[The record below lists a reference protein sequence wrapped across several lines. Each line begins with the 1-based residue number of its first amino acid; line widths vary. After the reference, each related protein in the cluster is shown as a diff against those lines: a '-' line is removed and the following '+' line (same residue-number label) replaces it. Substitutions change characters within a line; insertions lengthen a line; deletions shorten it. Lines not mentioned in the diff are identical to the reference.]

1 VNEVQVV
8 PVKAKQRAAAAG
20 IMVTVMLVLLC
31 VFALFSGSVRISPL
45 TVGRI
50 LLGQERNTPFA
61 KIIWDF
67 RLPRIVMAI
76 LAGMMLSAGGTISQA
91 VFRNP
96 LADPYIVGISSGA
109 VAGAVLAFMLGLP
122 DFYYGLFSF
131 FSAAGAA
138 FLVFRFSTRWGKTDT
153 SLLLITGVAV
163 SAFLSAL
170 TSFCMYLAGQDSYRI
185 VIWTMGYLGSESWD
199 RIALLAIPFV
209 LGMLY
214 FLYCRHDVDALLLGE
229 EEAHSLGVKVG
240 RLKQR
245 LLLVVSLLA
254 AFSIAFTGMIGFV
267 GLIVPHTMRGLT
279 GNNYGR
285 LIPLAA
291 YAGGMFLLFA
301 DILARTLIAPVEI
314 PIGVV
319 TAFFGAPFFLVLV
332 IRTGSKPGK
341 GGSFGY

>member
-1 VNEVQVV
+1 
-8 PVKAKQRAAAAG
+8 
-20 IMVTVMLVLLC
+20 
-31 VFALFSGSVRISPL
+31 
-45 TVGRI
+45 
-50 LLGQERNTPFA
+50 
-61 KIIWDF
+61 
-67 RLPRIVMAI
+67 MAV
-76 LAGMMLSAGGTISQA
+76 LAGMMLSAGGTVSQA

-131 FSAAGAA
+131 FGASGAA
-138 FLVFRFSTRWGKTDT
+138 FLVFRFSVRWGRTDT
-153 SLLLITGVAV
+153 SLLLVMGVAV

-185 VIWTMGYLGSESWD
+185 VIWTMGYLGSASWD
-199 RIALLAIPFV
+199 RIALLAVPFV

-214 FLYCRHDVDALLLGE
+214 FLYYRHDVDALLLGE
-229 EEAHSLGVKVG
+229 EEAHSLGVKAG

-245 LLLVVSLLA
+245 LLLAVSLLA

-267 GLIVPHTMRGLT
+267 GLIVPHAVRGLT
-279 GNNYGR
+279 GNNHGR

-319 TAFFGAPFFLVLV
+319 TAFFGAPFFLALA
-332 IRTGSKPGK
+332 IRMGGRPGK